1 MKLAKKIA
9 NRLGRSIDVLIH
21 GKNFPSNIADL
32 SSIAESERRI
42 LEAVRTS
49 AYWASLA
56 GKYRGRAGFVIGNGP
71 SLTTDDLTKICGQVS
86 IASNKIYLAFDETPW
101 RPNIYTIVDLLVWEK
116 LKDDILKKIA
126 LVHIPSYLEHDPSP
140 RIKEWQFLGVNLE
153 SYTEPFCFSDNVV
166 SGLYGGHTV
175 TYENI
180 QIAAHLGL
188 NPIYLIGCDH
198 YYAGEDGDYSPGD
211 NVIATSKNH
220 FHPDYRKPGE
230 TVRVAPINEMNLAYE
245 AAALYCKSNEINIY
259 NATRGGNLEAFER
272 RDLDEVLETISSD
285 ISL

>member
-49 AYWASLA
+49 AYWASLS

-101 RPNIYTIVDLLVWEK
+101 RPNIYTIADPLVWEK
-116 LKDDILKKIA
+116 VKDHVLE
-126 LVHIPSYLEHDPSP
+126 LLPTVHIPDYLECDLSS
-140 RIKEWQFLGVNLE
+140 RIIPWHFLGNNE
-153 SYTEPFCFSDNVV
+153 IETGQPSRFSDNL
-166 SGLYGGHTV
+166 SLGLYGGNTV
-175 TYENI
+175 TFDNI
-180 QIAAHLGL
+180 QIAVYLGL

-198 YYAGEDGDYSPGD
+198 YYAGENDEFSPGEKTH
-211 NVIATSKNH
+211 ATSQNH

-230 TVRVAPINEMNLAYE
+230 IVNAASIPNMNMAYE
-245 AAALYCKSNEINIY
+245 TASLYCKLNEVEIY
-259 NATRGGNLEAFER
+259 NATRGGHLEIFER
-272 RDLDEVLETISSD
+272 RDLDLVLD
-285 ISL
+285 QLVQ